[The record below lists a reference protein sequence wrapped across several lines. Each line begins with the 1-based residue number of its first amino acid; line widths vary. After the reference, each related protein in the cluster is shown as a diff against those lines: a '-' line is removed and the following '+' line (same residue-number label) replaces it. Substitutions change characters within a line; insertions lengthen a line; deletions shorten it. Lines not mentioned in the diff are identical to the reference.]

1 MKETLKELKLK
12 ALMVQM
18 IHELH
23 EQEDYENDS
32 VAACIGK
39 SKAIHKE
46 LANPERRV
54 TARDL
59 DEDAKALAGAMCHQE
74 FAEFLHEFCNKW
86 LETIKEL

>member
-1 MKETLKELKLK
+1 MTEVSLKELKLK
-12 ALMVQM
+12 ALIVQM
-18 IHELH
+18 VH

-32 VAACIGK
+32 VAAFIGK

-86 LETIKEL
+86 LGLIKEL